1 MLVYIIYNNIHKSVY
16 HVYEDEDEAIYT
28 MNNLNSFEN
37 NNIIIEA
44 SLSKYDNS
52 KFHYSEEDN
61 NIDEEDY
68 DFIKDE
74 NKNLKN
80 KVEDYEKVIKRIKE
94 EYNELSQIYIDE
106 EDYDFIKD
114 ENKNLKNKVEDYEK
128 VIKRIKEEY
137 NELSQIYINESIYSY
152 IFLII
157 MLILMLLM
165 CILFMLE

>member
-94 EYNELSQIYIDE
+94 EYNELSQIYI
-106 EDYDFIKD
+106 
-114 ENKNLKNKVEDYEK
+114 
-128 VIKRIKEEY
+128 
-137 NELSQIYINESIYSY
+137 NESIYSY

>member
-1 MLVYIIYNNIHKSVY
+1 
-16 HVYEDEDEAIYT
+16 VYEDKDEAIYT

-44 SLSKYDNS
+44 SLSKHEDY

-68 DFIKDE
+68 DYLKDE

-80 KVEDYEKVIKRIKE
+80 KVEDYEKVIKG
-94 EYNELSQIYIDE
+94 
-106 EDYDFIKD
+106 
-114 ENKNLKNKVEDYEK
+114 
-128 VIKRIKEEY
+128 IKEEY
-137 NELSQIYINESIYSY
+137 NELSQIYINASLYSY

-157 MLILMLLM
+157 MLILM
-165 CILFMLE
+165 CILFILE